1 MKKEIFA
8 RGEVLAR
15 AGVDE
20 KALAAWEE
28 RKLVRADGATNGG
41 VPFYTQ
47 AALDRVVQIRKL
59 VELGYGPEAI
69 AKIVKKVGLPG
80 PDGAGAGKLRSKEY
94 LTVGALA
101 ERIGTSPR
109 AIKHWE
115 DKGIIE
121 PDMRSEGGFRLY
133 ADHWVYLCKLILDL
147 QLFGYSL
154 EEIKTNSGLFR
165 AFLAIEADPSIFSRT
180 ETVRK
185 LDEMS
190 TRIEALFEKMGL
202 LKEGIERWEDLL
214 KKKRKEI
221 QRFKEDNAKSHRAHA
236 AKEKPRP

>member
-8 RGEVLAR
+8 RAEVLAR
-15 AGVDE
+15 AAVDDKTLAGWE
-20 KALAAWEE
+20 K
-28 RKLVRADGATNGG
+28 RKLVRADGATSGG

-47 AALDRVVQIRKL
+47 AALDRILQIRKL
-59 VELGYGPEAI
+59 VDLGYGPEAI

-80 PDGAGAGKLRSKEY
+80 PAGEASKKAASKEY

-154 EEIKTNSGLFR
+154 DDIKVNSGLFR
-165 AFLAIEADPSIFSRT
+165 DFLAVAADP
-180 ETVRK
+180 ETYGRAETARK
-185 LDEMS
+185 LDVM
-190 TRIEALFEKMGL
+190 TARIEALFEKMGL
-202 LKEGIERWEDLL
+202 LKEGIARWEDLL

-221 QRFKEDNAKSHRAHA
+221 QRLKEDNAKSRRARP
-236 AKEKPRP
+236 AKG